1 MEELCLMRMLR
12 LGHVPIVAPSR
23 TEALVACFNRLSQAI
38 ESYLLFVVIRFMSC
52 LYCWRT
58 DSECTF
64 IFSAA

>member
-1 MEELCLMRMLR
+1 MRMLR
-12 LGHVPIVAPSR
+12 LGHVSIGAP
-23 TEALVACFNRLSQAI
+23 TCADALVGCFNRLSQAI
-38 ESYLLFVVIRFMSC
+38 EPYLLFVVVRFTSC